1 MRLLVLGEAG
11 MTKGY
16 AQVHENEWW
25 EPQHGKFVSQCC
37 DCCLTHVYQ
46 FAVVDRK
53 TKELIPGAQVQF
65 KLRVDRRMTAA
76 ARRKLKFTKDD

>member
-1 MRLLVLGEAG
+1 

-16 AQVHENEWW
+16 EQIHENEWW
-25 EPQHGKFVSQCC
+25 EPQHKRFVSQCC
-37 DCCLTHVYQ
+37 SCCLTHVYQ

-65 KLRVDRRMTAA
+65 KLKVDRRMTAA
-76 ARRKLKFTKDD
+76 ARRKLKFAKD

>member
-1 MRLLVLGEAG
+1 

-16 AQVHENEWW
+16 VQVHEGEWW

-53 TKELIPGAQVQF
+53 TKEPIPGAQVQF
-65 KLRVDRRMTAA
+65 KLKVDRRMTAA